1 VITESKLLIA
11 TDVLKTE
18 INNPMEQVINRSQ
31 ILPAEAESKIAS
43 AHTDAE
49 LVKAVLAGDE
59 TAFAALFE
67 RYRKLV
73 AHTVSRFFYER
84 EEIEEFVQQ
93 SFTKIYFS
101 LKDFRGEREKSLAAW
116 LTKITVNLCYDE
128 LRRRGR
134 RPENRF
140 GDLTDEEN
148 TALESFAQSFTE
160 NAESSLI
167 KRDLAEKLLSNLDAS
182 DRLALT
188 LFYGEDFS
196 VEEVAEFIGW
206 SPSNVKIRLFRA
218 RNYLRNILQ
227 RL

>member
-1 VITESKLLIA
+1 
-11 TDVLKTE
+11 
-18 INNPMEQVINRSQ
+18 MEQVINRSQ
-31 ILPAEAESKIAS
+31 FLAAEAESKIA
-43 AHTDAE
+43 AADTDAA

-59 TAFAALFE
+59 TAFALIFE

-73 AHTVSRFFYER
+73 AHLVSRFFYER
-84 EEIEEFVQQ
+84 EEVEEFVQQ

-116 LTKITVNLCYDE
+116 LSKITVNLCYDE
-128 LRRRGR
+128 MRRRGR

-140 GDLTDEEN
+140 GDLSDEEN
-148 TALESFAQSFTE
+148 AALESFAASDADS
-160 NAESSLI
+160 AEGSLI
-167 KRDLAEKLLSNLDAS
+167 KRDLAKKLLSNLDVS

-206 SPSNVKIRLFRA
+206 SPSNVKTRLFRA

>member
-1 VITESKLLIA
+1 
-11 TDVLKTE
+11 
-18 INNPMEQVINRSQ
+18 MEQVFDRSQ
-31 ILPAEAESKIAS
+31 FLTAESKIAS
-43 AHTDAE
+43 ADTDAA

-59 TAFAALFE
+59 TAFALIFE

-73 AHTVSRFFYER
+73 AHLVSRFFYER
-84 EEIEEFVQQ
+84 EEVEEFVQQ

-116 LTKITVNLCYDE
+116 LSKITVNLCYDE

-140 GDLTDEEN
+140 GDLSDEEN
-148 TALESFAQSFTE
+148 AALENFVRTDADSAE
-160 NAESSLI
+160 NSLI
-167 KRDLAEKLLSNLDAS
+167 KRDLAEKLLSNLEVS

-188 LFYGEDFS
+188 LFYGEDYS

-206 SPSNVKIRLFRA
+206 SPSNVKTRLFRA

>member
-1 VITESKLLIA
+1 
-11 TDVLKTE
+11 
-18 INNPMEQVINRSQ
+18 MEQVINRSQ
-31 ILPAEAESKIAS
+31 FLTAEAESKIAS
-43 AHTDAE
+43 ADTDAA

-59 TAFAALFE
+59 TAFALIFE

-73 AHTVSRFFYER
+73 AHLVSRFFYER
-84 EEIEEFVQQ
+84 EEVEEFVQQ

-116 LTKITVNLCYDE
+116 LSKITVNLCYDE

-140 GDLTDEEN
+140 GDLSDEEN
-148 TALESFAQSFTE
+148 AALGRLAQSESE
-160 NAESSLI
+160 NAETSLI
-167 KRDLAEKLLSNLDAS
+167 KRDLAEKLLSNLEVS

-206 SPSNVKIRLFRA
+206 SPSNVKTRLFRA

>member
-1 VITESKLLIA
+1 
-11 TDVLKTE
+11 
-18 INNPMEQVINRSQ
+18 MEQVINRSQ
-31 ILPAEAESKIAS
+31 FLNAEAELKIAS
-43 AHTDAE
+43 AQTDAE

-59 TAFAALFE
+59 TAFALIFE

-93 SFTKIYFS
+93 SFAKIYFS
-101 LKDFRGEREKSLAAW
+101 LKDFRGEREKSFAAW

-140 GDLTDEEN
+140 GDLTEEEN
-148 TALESFAQSFTE
+148 TVLEGFATSDSE

-167 KRDLAEKLLSNLDAS
+167 KRDLAKKLLSNLEVS

-196 VEEVAEFIGW
+196 VKEVAEFIGW
-206 SPSNVKIRLFRA
+206 SPSNVKTRLFRA
-218 RNYLRNILQ
+218 RNYLRDILK

>member
-1 VITESKLLIA
+1 
-11 TDVLKTE
+11 
-18 INNPMEQVINRSQ
+18 MEQVINRSQ
-31 ILPAEAESKIAS
+31 FLTAEAESKIAS
-43 AHTDAE
+43 AQTDAE

-59 TAFAALFE
+59 TAFALIFE

-73 AHTVSRFFYER
+73 AHLVSRFFYER
-84 EEIEEFVQQ
+84 EEVEEFVQQ

-116 LTKITVNLCYDE
+116 LSKITVNLCYDE
-128 LRRRGR
+128 MRRRGR

-140 GDLTDEEN
+140 GDLSDEEN
-148 TALESFAQSFTE
+148 AALESFATNDAE

-167 KRDLAEKLLSNLDAS
+167 KRDLAKKLLSNLDVS

-206 SPSNVKIRLFRA
+206 SPSNVKTRLFRA